1 MLKRAV
7 TIRTQF
13 EGIHCWPEA
22 PEEVKF
28 LRKRHRHIFQLR
40 ANVEVEHNDRD
51 VEFIMLKHR
60 VDSWLI
66 EKATAETLGENTN
79 KYGLVWHMGRMSCE
93 QVAEEAIGVIQ
104 QFVGDQR
111 TITVFVSEDGEN
123 EAMVQYVSD
132 WEDCSD
138 LLEDDDDSANRRI
151 AIPVP
156 KQSRVLSLEG
166 YQRQSYVAIQEHE
179 NNKEEVMHW
188 AIGLGEE
195 AGEALSVIKH
205 KYYGGK
211 YDIEDLVNELGD
223 TLWHIAALCT
233 ACDIRIED
241 VAEYNLA
248 KLNHRYPTCSFDND
262 RSVQRHALQEKF
274 KDTDVRKAIM
284 SKILSNN

>member
-1 MLKRAV
+1 MLKRAI

-28 LRKRHRHIFQLR
+28 LRDLHRHIFQIR
-40 ANVEVEHNDRD
+40 ANVEVDHNDRD

-60 VDSWLI
+60 VDNWLKTMYSQTS
-66 EKATAETLGENTN
+66 EGS
-79 KYGLVWHMGRMSCE
+79 VWQMGRMSCE
-93 QVAEEAIGVIQ
+93 QVAEEAIEVIK

-123 EAMVQYVSD
+123 EAMVQYVHVGEFPG
-132 WEDCSD
+132 WQE
-138 LLEDDDDSANRRI
+138 
-151 AIPVP
+151 VP
-156 KQSRVLSLEG
+156 AYDEVKGQTVINNFNTYNGNALSLEG

-248 KLNHRYPTCSFDND
+248 KLNHRYPEGSFDNE
-262 RSVQRHALQEKF
+262 RSIQRHAVHEVF
-274 KDTDVRKAIM
+274 RDTEVRKVIM
-284 SKILSNN
+284 SKILGNK

>member
-1 MLKRAV
+1 MLKRAI

-22 PEEVKF
+22 PEEVRF
-28 LRKRHRHIFQLR
+28 LRKRHRHIFQIR
-40 ANVEVEHNDRD
+40 VNVEVEHNDRD

-60 VDSWLI
+60 VDNWLNTKY
-66 EKATAETLGENTN
+66 EQSGEGN
-79 KYGLVWHMGRMSCE
+79 VWHMGRMSCE
-93 QVAEEAIGVIQ
+93 QVAEEVIETVQ
-104 QFVGDQR
+104 QFVGDKR

-123 EAMVQYVSD
+123 EATVQYQSD
-132 WEDCSD
+132 WEELTVKDD
-138 LLEDDDDSANRRI
+138 DEDDCFQPVV
-151 AIPVP
+151 IPKVA
-156 KQSRVLSLEG
+156 KELSLED
-166 YQRQSYVAIQEHE
+166 YQKKSYVAIQEHE
-179 NNKEEVMHW
+179 SNKEEVMHW

-233 ACDIRIED
+233 ACDIKVED

-248 KLNHRYPTCSFDND
+248 KLNHRYPEGYFDND
-262 RSVQRHALQEKF
+262 RSVMRHTVQEKF
-274 KDTDVRKAIM
+274 KDTDVRAKIM
-284 SKILSNN
+284 QRILSNS

>member
-1 MLKRAV
+1 MLKRAI

-28 LRKRHRHIFQLR
+28 LRDLHRHIFQIR
-40 ANVEVEHNDRD
+40 ANVEVDHNDRD

-60 VDSWLI
+60 VDNWLKTMYSQTS
-66 EKATAETLGENTN
+66 EGS
-79 KYGLVWHMGRMSCE
+79 VWQMGRMSCE
-93 QVAEEAIGVIQ
+93 QVAEEAIEVIK

-123 EAMVQYVSD
+123 EAMVQYVHVGEFPG
-132 WEDCSD
+132 WQE
-138 LLEDDDDSANRRI
+138 
-151 AIPVP
+151 VP
-156 KQSRVLSLEG
+156 AYDEVKGQTVINNFNTYNGNALSLEG
-166 YQRQSYVAIQEHE
+166 YQRQSYIAIQEHE

-248 KLNHRYPTCSFDND
+248 KLNHRYPEGSFDNE
-262 RSVQRHALQEKF
+262 RSIQRHAVHEVF
-274 KDTDVRKAIM
+274 RDTEVRKVIM
-284 SKILSNN
+284 SKILGNK

>member
-1 MLKRAV
+1 MLKRAI

-28 LRKRHRHIFQLR
+28 LRKRHRHIFQIR

-60 VDSWLI
+60 VDEWL
-66 EKATAETLGENTN
+66 NT
-79 KYGLVWHMGRMSCE
+79 KYEQGGAGNVWHMGRMSCE
-93 QVAEEAIGVIQ
+93 QVAEEAIEVIK

-123 EAMVQYVSD
+123 EAMVQYTYVGEFPG
-132 WEDCSD
+132 WQE
-138 LLEDDDDSANRRI
+138 
-151 AIPVP
+151 VP
-156 KQSRVLSLEG
+156 AYDEVKGQTVINNFNTYNGNALSLEG

-248 KLNHRYPTCSFDND
+248 KLNHRYPEGSFDNE
-262 RSVQRHALQEKF
+262 RSIQRHAVHEVF
-274 KDTDVRKAIM
+274 RDTEARKAIM
-284 SKILSNN
+284 SKILGNK

>member
-1 MLKRAV
+1 MLKRAI

-28 LRKRHRHIFQLR
+28 LRDLHRHIFQIR
-40 ANVEVEHNDRD
+40 ANVVVDHNDRD

-60 VDSWLI
+60 VDEWL
-66 EKATAETLGENTN
+66 NT
-79 KYGLVWHMGRMSCE
+79 KYEQGGAGNVWHMGRMSCE
-93 QVAEEAIGVIQ
+93 QVAEEAIEVIK

-123 EAMVQYVSD
+123 EAMVQYVHIGEFPG
-132 WEDCSD
+132 WQE
-138 LLEDDDDSANRRI
+138 
-151 AIPVP
+151 VP
-156 KQSRVLSLEG
+156 AYDEVKGQTVINNFNTYNGNALSLEE

-233 ACDIRIED
+233 ACDIRIGD

-248 KLNHRYPTCSFDND
+248 KLNHRYPEGSFDNE
-262 RSVQRHALQEKF
+262 RSIQRHAVHEVF
-274 KDTDVRKAIM
+274 RDTEVRKAIM
-284 SKILSNN
+284 LKILGNK

>member
-1 MLKRAV
+1 MLKRAI

-28 LRKRHRHIFQLR
+28 LRDLHRHIFQIR
-40 ANVEVEHNDRD
+40 ANVEVDHNDRD

-60 VDSWLI
+60 VDNWLKTMYSQTS
-66 EKATAETLGENTN
+66 EGS
-79 KYGLVWHMGRMSCE
+79 VWQMGRMSCE
-93 QVAEEAIGVIQ
+93 QVAEEAIEVIK

-123 EAMVQYVSD
+123 EAMVQYVHVGEFPG
-132 WEDCSD
+132 WQE
-138 LLEDDDDSANRRI
+138 
-151 AIPVP
+151 VP
-156 KQSRVLSLEG
+156 AYDEVKGQTVINNFNTYNGNALSLEG

-248 KLNHRYPTCSFDND
+248 KLNHRYPKGSFDNE
-262 RSVQRHALQEKF
+262 RSIQRHAVHEVF
-274 KDTDVRKAIM
+274 RDTEVRKVIM
-284 SKILSNN
+284 SKILGNK

>member
-1 MLKRAV
+1 MLKRAI

-13 EGIHCWPEA
+13 EGIHRWPEA

-28 LRKRHRHIFQLR
+28 LRDPHRHIFQIR

-60 VDSWLI
+60 VDEWL
-66 EKATAETLGENTN
+66 NTKHEQSGAGN
-79 KYGLVWHMGRMSCE
+79 VWHMGRMSCE
-93 QVAEEAIGVIQ
+93 QVAEEAIKVIQ

-111 TITVFVSEDGEN
+111 TVTVFVSEDGEN
-123 EAMVQYVSD
+123 EAMVQYTGWQEKSTCD
-132 WEDCSD
+132 D
-138 LLEDDDDSANRRI
+138 EDDLA
-151 AIPVP
+151 PLPTP
-156 KQSRVLSLEG
+156 KHSNSLSLEG

-248 KLNHRYPTCSFDND
+248 KLNHRYPGGSFDNS
-262 RSVQRHALQEKF
+262 RSKNRYDVHTTF
-274 KDTDVRKAIM
+274 KHSKEHNEIM
-284 SKILSNN
+284 LRILGTE

>member
-1 MLKRAV
+1 MLKRAI

-28 LRKRHRHIFQLR
+28 LRDPHRHIFQIR
-40 ANVEVEHNDRD
+40 ANVEVDHNDRD

-60 VDSWLI
+60 VDNWLKTMYSQTS
-66 EKATAETLGENTN
+66 EGS
-79 KYGLVWHMGRMSCE
+79 VWQMGRMSCE
-93 QVAEEAIGVIQ
+93 QVAEEAINVIQ
-104 QFVGDQR
+104 QFVGVHR
-111 TITVFVSEDGEN
+111 TVTVFVSEDGEN
-123 EAMVQYVSD
+123 EAMVQYVFEYGD
-132 WEDCSD
+132 DEDD
-138 LLEDDDDSANRRI
+138 FDEDEDDFFDDEDDDDFV
-151 AIPVP
+151 PVLVP
-156 KQSRVLSLEG
+156 KKSHALSLEG

-248 KLNHRYPTCSFDND
+248 KLNHRYPEGSFDNE
-262 RSVQRHALQEKF
+262 RSIQRHAVHEVF
-274 KDTDVRKAIM
+274 RDTEARKAIM
-284 SKILSNN
+284 LKILGNK

>member
-1 MLKRAV
+1 MLKRAI

-28 LRKRHRHIFQLR
+28 LRDLHRHIFQIR
-40 ANVEVEHNDRD
+40 ANVEVDHNDRD

-60 VDSWLI
+60 VDNWLKTMYSQTS
-66 EKATAETLGENTN
+66 EGS
-79 KYGLVWHMGRMSCE
+79 VWQMGRMSCE
-93 QVAEEAIGVIQ
+93 QVAEEAIEVIK

-123 EAMVQYVSD
+123 EAMVQYVHVGEFPG
-132 WEDCSD
+132 WQEV
-138 LLEDDDDSANRRI
+138 
-151 AIPVP
+151 PVYDEV
-156 KQSRVLSLEG
+156 KGQTVINNFNTYNGNALSLEG

-211 YDIEDLVNELGD
+211 YDVEDLVNELGD

-248 KLNHRYPTCSFDND
+248 KLNHRYPEGSFDNE
-262 RSVQRHALQEKF
+262 RSIQRHAVHEVF
-274 KDTDVRKAIM
+274 RDTEVRKVIM
-284 SKILSNN
+284 SKILGNK